1 LIEHIMKVVL
11 SLCTRIVV
19 LHHGELIA
27 QGQPQDI
34 IRDPMVIQAYL
45 GRRYSQAEQENA

>member
-1 LIEHIMKVVL
+1 M

-27 QGQPQDI
+27 DASPAEVTRNPQ
-34 IRDPMVIQAYL
+34 VIEAYL
-45 GRRYSQAEQENA
+45 GARFAERERRLHG

>member
-1 LIEHIMKVVL
+1 MKVVL

-27 QGQPQDI
+27 TGDPKTI
-34 IRDPMVIQAYL
+34 IRDPA
-45 GRRYSQAEQENA
+45 